1 MIRWEIPNQIS
12 ISMLYVVI
20 IFLWTAILLYLLL
33 GGADFGAG
41 IIELFTSRKNERLT
55 RRTMYKAIG
64 PIWEANHMW
73 LIITI
78 VILFV
83 GFPAIY
89 ATMSI
94 HLHIPLLA
102 MLLGI
107 IARGTAFTFRHYDA
121 VIDDMQTLY
130 NRIFT
135 WSSLITPLFLGIIA
149 GSAVSGHIDTQ
160 ATDFLSAYIFSWLN
174 FFSVAVG
181 FFTVT
186 ICGFLAAIYLI
197 GETDNLKFR
206 RHFIKKAQ
214 HMIIAA
220 LSCGSLV
227 FVAAGVE
234 KIPLTAWIFGNA
246 IGLLS
251 ISAAGLSLILLW
263 YLLNKEKTRI
273 IRLLAGFQVTMILI
287 ATTFFHYPN
296 IVNLKNGDHLSLIEQ
311 QGHTK
316 TIESLGWAL
325 IIGSI
330 FILPA
335 LFYLIYSFQKKNIA
349 EHR

>member
-1 MIRWEIPNQIS
+1 
-12 ISMLYVVI
+12 MLYVVI
-20 IFLWTAILLYLLL
+20 IYLWTAILLYLLM

-41 IIELFTSRKNERLT
+41 IIELFTSKKNERLT

-83 GFPAIY
+83 GFPVIY
-89 ATMSI
+89 TTMSI
-94 HLHIPLLA
+94 HLHIPLLV

-121 VIDDMQTLY
+121 VVDDMQTLY

-149 GSAVSGHIDTQ
+149 GSAVSGSINPE

-174 FFSVAVG
+174 FFSVTVG

-186 ICGFLAAIYLI
+186 ICGFLASIYLI
-197 GETDNLKFR
+197 GETDSEKFR

-214 HMIIAA
+214 HLSIAA
-220 LSCGSLV
+220 LVCGSLV
-227 FVAAGVE
+227 FIAAWFE
-234 KIPLTAWIFGNA
+234 KIPLADWLFGNA
-246 IGLLS
+246 LGLLS

-263 YLLNKEKTRI
+263 YLLYQAQTKP

-287 ATTFFHYPN
+287 ATTYYHYPN
-296 IVNLKNGDHLSLIEQ
+296 IVILKNGGHLSLLEQ
-311 QGHTK
+311 QGHAK
-316 TIESLGWAL
+316 TIQSLGWAL
-325 IIGSI
+325 ITGSV

-335 LFYLIYSFQKKNIA
+335 LFYLIYSFQKKNTQQTA
-349 EHR
+349 QVPR